1 MIEKN
6 IEWYGTLP
14 KNWSTPKMSYVCNTI
29 TDYTASGSFASLAEN
44 VIYRDTEDYA
54 MLVRTADLSKKR
66 DINPVFIDEKAYNF
80 LNNSNLFGGELIM
93 SNVGSVGDVYL
104 YEPLYQKASLAPN
117 AIMVRANGYEK
128 FLFYL
133 FSTKQAVE
141 GLLSITNTTT
151 QPKFNKTQLRSFR
164 VPFPDQLT
172 MEKIVKHLDKKTKQ
186 IEDIKN
192 KISEEIENLE
202 NYKKSVI
209 TEAVTKGLDKNVEM
223 KDSGIEWIGE
233 IPKHWKVNRLKFLVI
248 DRQAGIW
255 GKEVESEG
263 DDRNIICIRVAD
275 FDFPRMTIRKD
286 RGFTVRNYSNIDII
300 KYYLDKGDILVEKSG
315 GGEKSPVGRTII
327 WEENFVAVYANFIER
342 IRMDQNKICPMY
354 AQYVF
359 YAFYNMGISNLFFNQ
374 TTGIQNLDLSKM
386 IRTLRFPVPSLN
398 DQLNI
403 INYLNKVIKILDETI
418 EAKQKQLEVLEE
430 YMKSLIYEYVTGKK
444 EVNNGEES

>member
-1 MIEKN
+1 MGEKSMTRKMKDSG
-6 IEWYGTLP
+6 IEWIGEIPEEWETIKIKHLFNVSRGRVISKLEINDNGKYPVYSSQTENDGIFGYL
-14 KNWSTPKMSYVCNTI
+14 NTYDYSGESLTWT
-29 TDYTASGSFASLAEN
+29 TDG
-44 VIYRDTEDYA
+44 
-54 MLVRTADLSKKR
+54 
-66 DINPVFIDEKAYNF
+66 EKAGTVFYRKGKYNCTNICGILQKKKKSLFKTDIRF
-80 LNNSNLFGGELIM
+80 LFYAIKMVAEENKRPDTNGHKIM
-93 SNVGSVGDVYL
+93 SNEMERL
-104 YEPLYQKASLAPN
+104 CIP
-117 AIMVRANGYEK
+117 
-128 FLFYL
+128 
-133 FSTKQAVE
+133 
-141 GLLSITNTTT
+141 ITNYNN
-151 QPKFNKTQLRSFR
+151 Q
-164 VPFPDQLT
+164 V
-172 MEKIVKHLDKKTKQ
+172 KIGTILDNITKNINNTHNLIKK
-186 IEDIKN
+186 
-192 KISEEIENLE
+192 EIENLE
-202 NYKKSVI
+202 DYKKSVI
-209 TEAVTKGLDKNVEM
+209 TEAVTKGLYKNVEM

-263 DDRNIICIRVAD
+263 EDRNIICIRVAD

-418 EAKQKQLEVLEE
+418 EAKQKQLEILEE
-430 YMKSLIYEYVTGKK
+430 YRKSLIYEYVTGKK
-444 EVNNGEES
+444 EVEDGEET

>member
-1 MIEKN
+1 MTRKMKDSG
-6 IEWYGTLP
+6 IEWIGEIPEDWETSLLS
-14 KNWSTPKMSYVCNTI
+14 KIALIKTGSTPSKQFLGEVGEIDWIKTNNLKEEKGVTSSDLKIKYKNKNLVTIAKEGATLVSCIGDIGKMAFLYNAASYNQQINAV
-29 TDYTASGSFASLAEN
+29 SF
-44 VIYRDTEDYA
+44 
-54 MLVRTADLSKKR
+54 
-66 DINPVFIDEKAYNF
+66 
-80 LNNSNLFGGELIM
+80 NNNI
-93 SNVGSVGDVYL
+93 
-104 YEPLYQKASLAPN
+104 
-117 AIMVRANGYEK
+117 
-128 FLFYL
+128 
-133 FSTKQAVE
+133 
-141 GLLSITNTTT
+141 
-151 QPKFNKTQLRSFR
+151 QPKFGFYLLYSQKEQHKSFSNGN
-164 VPFPDQLT
+164 VLQILNSVNQGQVKVAYPELKKQK
-172 MEKIVKHLDKKTKQ
+172 KISETLDKKTDQ
-186 IEDIKN
+186 IETIKSTII
-192 KISEEIENLE
+192 KEIQTLE

-223 KDSGIEWIGE
+223 KDSRIEWIGE
-233 IPKHWKVNRLKFLVI
+233 IPTHWKVNRLKFLVI
-248 DRQAGIW
+248 DRQAGVW

-263 DDRNIICIRVAD
+263 EDRNIICIRVAD

-342 IRMDQNKICPMY
+342 IRMDQNKIYPMY

-374 TTGIQNLDLSKM
+374 TTGIQNLDSSKM

-418 EAKQKQLEVLEE
+418 EAKQKQLETLEE
-430 YMKSLIYEYVTGKK
+430 YKKSLIYEYVTGKK
-444 EVNNGEES
+444 EVKDGEES

>member
-1 MIEKN
+1 M
-6 IEWYGTLP
+6 
-14 KNWSTPKMSYVCNTI
+14 
-29 TDYTASGSFASLAEN
+29 
-44 VIYRDTEDYA
+44 
-54 MLVRTADLSKKR
+54 
-66 DINPVFIDEKAYNF
+66 
-80 LNNSNLFGGELIM
+80 
-93 SNVGSVGDVYL
+93 
-104 YEPLYQKASLAPN
+104 
-117 AIMVRANGYEK
+117 
-128 FLFYL
+128 
-133 FSTKQAVE
+133 
-141 GLLSITNTTT
+141 
-151 QPKFNKTQLRSFR
+151 
-164 VPFPDQLT
+164 
-172 MEKIVKHLDKKTKQ
+172 
-186 IEDIKN
+186 
-192 KISEEIENLE
+192 
-202 NYKKSVI
+202 
-209 TEAVTKGLDKNVEM
+209 
-223 KDSGIEWIGE
+223 
-233 IPKHWKVNRLKFLVI
+233 
-248 DRQAGIW
+248 

-263 DDRNIICIRVAD
+263 EDRNIICIRVAD

-418 EAKQKQLEVLEE
+418 EAKQKQLEILEE
-430 YMKSLIYEYVTGKK
+430 YRKSLIYEYVTGKK
-444 EVNNGEES
+444 EVKDGEES